1 MGVSVKTSE
10 LQVRTCNETDHTEIP
25 NRHPHEELLRQA
37 VAEDLKREQE
47 VFASLDPNWPI
58 GRVIPGIECPRH
70 LRLVNVMVQSWRHLH
85 IPGLTMGA
93 QLKYLR
99 RFFHMRVRRKMR
111 VRQRRE
117 RRSKWRACGRLR
129 KAEAR
134 RFACGRYTGKPKEWP
149 DIFRAL
155 ERRLGFKLTVLD
167 RQSIRRTVQQAR
179 WRARASVK

>member
-10 LQVRTCNETDHTEIP
+10 PQVLTYNETDHTEI
-25 NRHPHEELLRQA
+25 RHPHEELLRKA

-47 VFASLDPNWPI
+47 VFRWRDPNFPPMVNVLLQALRPSI
-58 GRVIPGIECPRH
+58 IPGI
-70 LRLVNVMVQSWRHLH
+70 
-85 IPGLTMGA
+85 TMGG

-99 RFFHMRVRRKMR
+99 RVFHMRVRRQMP

-117 RRSKWRACGRLR
+117 RPSKWRACGRR
-129 KAEAR
+129 KKAEAR
-134 RFACGRYTGKPKEWP
+134 RFACERYTGKPKEWP

-167 RQSIRRTVQQAR
+167 RQSVRRIVQQAR